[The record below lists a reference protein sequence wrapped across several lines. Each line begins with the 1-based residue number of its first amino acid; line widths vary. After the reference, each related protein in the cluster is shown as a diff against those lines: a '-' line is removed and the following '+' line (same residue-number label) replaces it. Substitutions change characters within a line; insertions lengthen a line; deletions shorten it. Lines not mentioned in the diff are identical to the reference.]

1 MELGRVVADGPP
13 EVVRADPRA
22 LAAYLGASDE
32 ALLASGPT
40 GTTGTT
46 GTTTSRAPDNGRG
59 TPT

>member
-1 MELGRVVADGPP
+1 VADGPP

-40 GTTGTT
+40 GSTGT
-46 GTTTSRAPDNGRG
+46 SANRVPDSGPG

>member
-40 GTTGTT
+40 GTSTNG
-46 GTTTSRAPDNGRG
+46 APDGGPG

>member
-32 ALLASGPT
+32 AIFASGPT
-40 GTTGTT
+40 GSSSNGVSGTG
-46 GTTTSRAPDNGRG
+46 PDVEGQ
-59 TPT
+59 